1 MFKDI
6 KIIAN
11 DGSEEIIDGHEL
23 NFELSQNIF
32 NRTNLIKVLH
42 VSVKK

>member
-1 MFKDI
+1 M
-6 KIIAN
+6 
-11 DGSEEIIDGHEL
+11 DGSEETVNGHQL
-23 NFELSQNIF
+23 NFESSQNIF